1 MTNQSTSTVFD
12 GFHIFLLY
20 ALLQLNEAGLLTG
33 WFSDKGTEK
42 FYRLLYFGL
51 MLTIFLTVISIGL
64 TVISIGVV
72 EPQARTIL

>member
-1 MTNQSTSTVFD
+1 MTNQSTFTVFD

-51 MLTIFLTVISIGL
+51 MLTIFLK
-64 TVISIGVV
+64 VISIGVV
-72 EPQARTIL
+72 EPQARNIL